1 MSKSNDLRRNEITK
15 IILAKEK
22 VRVEEL
28 ATTLN
33 VTAETIRSDLT
44 FLEAK
49 GILYR
54 THGGATLRN
63 SIIDI
68 PMDVRIRER
77 AAEKKALAYKAI
89 NFIEDDDT
97 IFIDP
102 SSTALP
108 LGILL
113 RIKKNLTIVTNSYE
127 LVPILAE
134 SDHRILFVGGEYSRA
149 GKRTEGGYA
158 LDMIESICYD
168 LCITGMVGC
177 LGTHG
182 PATGNA
188 DASIINKRV
197 MKRSKKKM
205 ILTDASKFKTSAPH
219 QYARFDEFDI
229 LVTNTLSEEDR
240 KRINIPTIVEV
251 PVE

>member
-15 IILAKEK
+15 IILAREK

-28 ATTLN
+28 AKELN

-63 SIIDI
+63 SIIEI
-68 PMDVRIRER
+68 PMDIRIRER

-89 NFIEDDDT
+89 NYIEDDDT

-127 LVPILAE
+127 LIPILAE
-134 SDHRILFVGGEYSRA
+134 SDHTVLFVGGEYSRT
-149 GKRTEGGYA
+149 GKRTFGPYSM
-158 LDMIESICYD
+158 DMIESIYYD
-168 LCITGMVGC
+168 MCITGVDGC
-177 LGTHG
+177 KNING
-182 PATGNA
+182 PGTGNA
-188 DASIINKRV
+188 DAAMINKRV

-205 ILTDASKFKTSAPH
+205 IITDSSKFDNTSPY
-219 QYARFDEFDI
+219 QYANFEDIDI
-229 LVTNTLSEEDR
+229 LITNTLRPEDR
-240 KRINIPTIVEV
+240 ERIKGPIIIEV

>member
-22 VRVEEL
+22 VRVEDL
-28 ATTLN
+28 AKELN
-33 VTAETIRSDLT
+33 VTAETIRADLT

-77 AAEKKALAYKAI
+77 ASEKKALAYKAI

-113 RIKKNLTIVTNSYE
+113 RIRKNLTIVTNSYE

-134 SDHRILFVGGEYSRA
+134 SDHRILFVGGEYSRT
-149 GKRTEGGYA
+149 GKRTFGTYA
-158 LDMIESICYD
+158 MDMIESIYYD
-168 LCITGMVGC
+168 LCITGMDGC
-177 LGTHG
+177 KNING
-182 PATGNA
+182 PATGNP
-188 DASIINKRV
+188 DAAMINRRV
-197 MKRSKKKM
+197 MRRSKKRM
-205 ILTDASKFKTSAPH
+205 LLTDASKFEITSPH
-219 QYARFDEFDI
+219 QYGSFEDFDI

-240 KRINIPTIVEV
+240 KRIHIPNIVEV
-251 PVE
+251 PVK